1 LAAALHDGIAQVA
14 ALVLAGERRIE
25 RPIDKRLNQIESI
38 LRAENFDRG
47 RHCPLK
53 DCGNGGDL
61 DGALMARFA
70 TRTAVRYEF
79 SQTGAKAASSQAAF
93 IVSSFRSLGISTP
106 LI

>member
-1 LAAALHDGIAQVA
+1 MIGLQKGRNDQEGLCEPVMAAIWTARSW
-14 ALVLAGERRIE
+14 LVS
-25 RPIDKRLNQIESI
+25 Q
-38 LRAENFDRG
+38 
-47 RHCPLK
+47 
-53 DCGNGGDL
+53 
-61 DGALMARFA
+61 